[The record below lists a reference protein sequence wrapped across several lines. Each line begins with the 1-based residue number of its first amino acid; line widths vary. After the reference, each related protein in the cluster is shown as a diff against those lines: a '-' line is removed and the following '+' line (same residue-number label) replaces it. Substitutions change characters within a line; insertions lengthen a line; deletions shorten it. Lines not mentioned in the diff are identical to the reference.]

1 MYGLMPDMNFVGTGV
16 QTNLISIALRPG
28 IVHDF
33 REISPVNGIC
43 GLIDFSSAAQT
54 LSSLGQ

>member
-1 MYGLMPDMNFVGTGV
+1 MDRAGV
-16 QTNLISIALRPG
+16 VIQTNLISIALRPG

>member
-1 MYGLMPDMNFVGTGV
+1 MYGLIPDMDRAGAVV

>member
-1 MYGLMPDMNFVGTGV
+1 MYGLIPDMDRAGAVV

-33 REISPVNGIC
+33 REISPVNSIC
-43 GLIDFSSAAQT
+43 GLLDFSSAAQT